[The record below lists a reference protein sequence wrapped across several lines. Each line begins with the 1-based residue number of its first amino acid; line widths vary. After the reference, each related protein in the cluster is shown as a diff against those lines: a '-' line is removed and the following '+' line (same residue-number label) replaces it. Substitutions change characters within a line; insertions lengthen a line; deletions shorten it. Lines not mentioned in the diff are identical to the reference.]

1 MNLWEKLQALAAQA
15 AAKLEEI
22 RDLEPSEVTAEMHA
36 EVDRIYNE
44 AADVREEIDKQRS
57 VAQLEQVAGA
67 RAELSS
73 VGEWALAS
81 GYLGGLP
88 PATGDANNPQPEE
101 PFVRI
106 HRIAAE
112 LYADES
118 RSQGESF
125 VVDMEGARLQSAL
138 IRAGITPSELAVHA
152 QRGTLAGMV
161 QSARAARG
169 TVGDRDHDEADR
181 ALVQATLTTT
191 VLTPTL
197 FATTLYDY
205 MEYLGGLRRAGA
217 TYTSFTRGNTMT
229 FWANRGHAAQQAAVA
244 QGTAVA
250 DAEDTYSSYTIS
262 TATYGGKAF
271 LSREL
276 IEDAGPAGL
285 VDIVGNDVG
294 RVAGRSAEAAY
305 HTVALESPANAGD
318 IPLHYA
324 RTLAK
329 TDSAAGDIKF
339 PTGADAREALVDLL
353 FELDETYIMGDADW
367 LMPKSVYKLVTLIN
381 IANIGYP
388 YMMDRGSAA
397 AGSPFMVEGHPVG
410 LDAFFPTI
418 PAASGSGDQ
427 YGVAAFAVGNWRD
440 AFHIADV
447 GGVRVDMSTEYK
459 FAERLVTIMGWIR
472 TGGAIRDPRA
482 AELWCAKTKT

>member
-1 MNLWEKLQALAAQA
+1 MKLWEKLQALAAEA
-15 AAKLEEI
+15 ATKLEEI
-22 RDLEPSEVTAEMHA
+22 RGLDPSKVTAEMHQ
-36 EVDRIYNE
+36 EVDRIYTE
-44 AADVREEIDKQRS
+44 AAEVRAEIDKERS

-67 RAELSS
+67 RAELAS
-73 VGEWALAS
+73 VGQWALAS
-81 GYLGGLP
+81 GNLGGLP
-88 PATGDANNPQPEE
+88 PATGDPNNPQPEE

-138 IRAGITPSELAVHA
+138 IRAGISPTELAVHA
-152 QRGTLAGMV
+152 QRGTLAAMV
-161 QSARAARG
+161 QSMRG
-169 TVGDRDHDEADR
+169 APGDRDHDEAGR
-181 ALVQATLTTT
+181 ALVQATLTTS

-217 TYTSFTRGNTMT
+217 MYTSLTRGNTIT

-250 DAEDTYSSYTIS
+250 DAEDTYSSYEIS
-262 TATYGGKAF
+262 TATYGGKAY

-305 HTVALESPANAGD
+305 HTTALEQPANAGD
-318 IPLHYA
+318 VPLHYS
-324 RTLAK
+324 RTLAT
-329 TDSAAGDIKF
+329 TDATAGDPKF
-339 PTGADAREALVDLL
+339 PSGAAARTALVDLL
-353 FELDETYIMGDADW
+353 FELDESYIMGEANW
-367 LMPKSVYKLVTLIN
+367 LMPKAIYKAVTLVN

-397 AGSPFMVEGHPVG
+397 VGAPFMVEGHPVN

-418 PAASGSGDQ
+418 PAASGSGND
-427 YGVAAFAVGNWRD
+427 YGIAAFAVGNWRD

-482 AELWCAKTKT
+482 AEIWAAKTKS